1 MIRSLGKT
9 ANPADTISSL
19 LAGGFDN
26 CVTFEFDHIQYYSTG
41 LKISVGVICYYGEH
55 DFRAA
60 FTTELDSLDKAV
72 AEQSDGAGHAYKNL
86 LADLELIDINLQAP
100 LKLDT
105 LLIPKP
111 WGQEIWYT
119 GIEERGICTIQ
130 KIPLPWILE
139 VFASIFTGT
148 RDLTPILLKILDP
161 SPHEVHGDLYFELH
175 REKREVY
182 VVTHIDKYAWPDS
195 TGKIRFGFCPDKVNS
210 YADEQQFKDAYLASV
225 EEYRQVRNKI
235 DSKLDELRSH
245 ARVGEDEIVSMET
258 INEWQSEID
267 PALAA
272 QEKKLRNAM
281 NEFTAQRN
289 LNVGDVVHVNPRVP
303 HSLQHGVRVIEFQ
316 TPHYERH
323 ILSFAQKVLTQ
334 NHWDTKKALD
344 HARLDIEKEPEIQQ
358 ISEAESLIADF
369 EEFKAT
375 RIVLQPGMDRVID
388 IDTYCLVVGVEGTL
402 KLGKQRLDP
411 EDGYYIPACANS
423 VEIRNTSQKP
433 ATLLIAQPTC

>member
-9 ANPADTISSL
+9 ANPANTISSL
-19 LAGGFDN
+19 LDGGSET
-26 CVTFEFDHIQYYSTG
+26 CVTFEFDHIQYYSKG
-41 LKISVGVICYYGEH
+41 LKIPVGVVCYYNEH
-55 DFRAA
+55 ELRAA
-60 FTTELDSLDKAV
+60 FTTELDSLEKA
-72 AEQSDGAGHAYKNL
+72 AAKQSDSASHAYNNL
-86 LADLELIDINLQAP
+86 LADLELIDINLHAP

-105 LLIPKP
+105 TLIPKP

-119 GIEERGICTIQ
+119 GIEERGICRIQ

-139 VFASIFTGT
+139 VFASIITGT
-148 RDLTPILLKILDP
+148 QDLTPILLKILDP
-161 SPHEVHGDLYFELH
+161 SPHEIYGDLYFELH
-175 REKREVY
+175 RKKREVY
-182 VVTHIDKYAWPDS
+182 VVTHIDKCAWPDS
-195 TGKIRFGFCPDKVNS
+195 IGKIRFGFRPDKVNS

-225 EEYRQVRNKI
+225 EEYQQVRDKI
-235 DSKLDELRSH
+235 DAKLDELRSN
-245 ARVGEDEIVSMET
+245 AQVGEDEIVPMET
-258 INEWQSEID
+258 IIEWHREID

-272 QEKKLRNAM
+272 QENKFRNAM

-289 LNVGDVVHVNPRVP
+289 LNVGDVVHVNPYIP
-303 HSLQHGVRVIEFQ
+303 HSLQHGIRVIEFQ
-316 TPHYERH
+316 TPHYERY

-344 HARLDIEKEPEIQQ
+344 KVQLNLEKEPEIQQ

-375 RIVLQPGMDRVID
+375 RIVLQPGTDKVID

-423 VEIRNTSQKP
+423 VTIRNTSPSP